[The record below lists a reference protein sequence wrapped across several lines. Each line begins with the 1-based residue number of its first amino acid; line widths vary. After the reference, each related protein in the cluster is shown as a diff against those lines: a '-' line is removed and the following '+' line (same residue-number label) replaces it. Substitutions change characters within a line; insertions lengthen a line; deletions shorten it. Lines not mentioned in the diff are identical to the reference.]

1 MIPTIEAIRAATKA
15 AVGICG
21 PLLVFG
27 MVSAD
32 GEDLGVEAVIAKR
45 NTSVVE
51 VRSAMHENYVRKNGR
66 EPPAGWS
73 FYFKEVRL

>member
-1 MIPTIEAIRAATKA
+1 VIPTIEAVRAAAKA

-21 PLLVFG
+21 PLLIFG

-32 GEDLGVEAVIAKR
+32 GEDLEVEAVIAKR

-51 VRSAMHENYVRKNGR
+51 VRSAMHENYVREKGS
-66 EPPAGWS
+66 EPPAGWN
-73 FYFKEVRL
+73 FFFKEVR